1 MAAPEGIKLL
11 TRPGDSIN
19 MQPDPSRSS
28 QPAQPSARAGAEHY
42 ASGGAPREGNRPPDL
57 RTAVHDLRN
66 VVAPLRNAVQLL
78 RLRGKSD
85 GDLAPIADI
94 IERQVNEM
102 VRLLNALSGDHSA
115 EPAATP
121 RTEPNAS
128 GATACRRI
136 LIVDDNVAL
145 LTSLSS
151 VLREAGHNVKT
162 AEDGEQA
169 IPVAVSWNPEFVLL
183 DAHLPGINGFEVA
196 KRLRE
201 MYAPQAM
208 TLVLMSGS
216 TLDEATVRGAE
227 RAGFDHCIDK
237 IHNFTTLEGL
247 LRRQ

>member
-1 MAAPEGIKLL
+1 
-11 TRPGDSIN
+11 
-19 MQPDPSRSS
+19 
-28 QPAQPSARAGAEHY
+28 
-42 ASGGAPREGNRPPDL
+42 
-57 RTAVHDLRN
+57 
-66 VVAPLRNAVQLL
+66 
-78 RLRGKSD
+78 
-85 GDLAPIADI
+85 
-94 IERQVNEM
+94 M
-102 VRLLNALSGDHSA
+102 VRLLNALSGDDRSA
-115 EPAATP
+115 EPAAAP
-121 RTEPNAS
+121 RTEGNANA
-128 GATACRRI
+128 ATACRRI

-169 IPVAVSWNPEFVLL
+169 IPLAVSWNPEFVLL

-196 KRLRE
+196 KQLRE

-237 IHNFTTLEGL
+237 LHNFTTLDGL